1 MSIFGIRFDSRSIAI
16 LCSFLGL
23 LAGPSHAAPDEPQT
37 AAPPHI
43 FLPRSSLGPED
54 LAVIVNDEDPLSV
67 QIGEYYKTRR
77 GIPEANMVHVRFPG
91 GASVMPRAEFARVR
105 AEVERKTPES
115 VQAYALT
122 WAAPYRVDCM
132 SITSA
137 FALGFDE
144 AYCSRQCGPTKPSPY
159 FNSASHMPYTDLK
172 LRPTMALAGTSLQ
185 SVKALID
192 RGIASDHTH
201 PGGTAYLLS
210 TADKARNVRAFM
222 FPELAKSL
230 SGLLDVKLLEQD
242 AIRSKKDV
250 LFYFTGLMQ
259 VPGLDTLGF
268 VPGAMADHLTS
279 TGGQLTDSGQ
289 MSSLRWLEAGAT
301 GSYGTVVEPCNH
313 LAKFPNPALAMHL
326 YLRGESLIEAYWKSV
341 AWPGEGIFIGEPLAN
356 PFGGYTMVTEGRDIT
371 VRTQALE
378 PGTYGLISAPSL
390 VGPYHAEPGVVRV
403 GPGMNELRLHNLDKP
418 VYRLVKV
425 PAGALRR

>member
-1 MSIFGIRFDSRSIAI
+1 MSILSVRFVLRSIT
-16 LCSFLGL
+16 LCCCLGL
-23 LAGPSHAAPDEPQT
+23 YAAASHAEPLPSPAQ
-37 AAPPHI
+37 PHI
-43 FLPRSSLGPED
+43 FLPRSSLGPGD
-54 LAVIVNDEDPLSV
+54 LAVIVNDDDPLSV

-77 GIPEANMVHVRFPG
+77 GIPEANMVHVRFAG

-105 AEVERKTPES
+105 AEVERRTPEA

-144 AYCSRQCGPTKPSPY
+144 AYCSRQCGPTKQSPY
-159 FNSASHMPYTDLK
+159 YNSRSRMPHTDLK
-172 LRPTMALAGTSLQ
+172 LRPTMALAGTSLHD
-185 SVKALID
+185 VKALID

-201 PGGTAYLLS
+201 PAGTAYLLD
-210 TADKARNVRAFM
+210 TPDKARNVRAFM

-230 SGLLDVKLLEQD
+230 SGLLDVKLLEQES
-242 AIRSKKDV
+242 IRDKKDV

-279 TGGQLTDSGQ
+279 TGGQLTDSAQ

-313 LAKFPNPALAMHL
+313 LGKFPNPALAMHL

-341 AWPGEGIFIGEPLAN
+341 AWPGEGIFVGEPLAN
-356 PFGGYTMVTEGRDIT
+356 PFGGYTTVADGRDVT

-378 PGTYGLISAPSL
+378 PGVYGLLSAQSL
-390 VGPYHAEPGVVRV
+390 VGPFRAEPGVVRV
-403 GPGMNELRLHNLDKP
+403 GPGMNELHLRNLDKP

-425 PAGALRR
+425 PPRALRR